1 MSGGG
6 GGGGGGAGVS
16 ATADASGAKVVADDC
31 PSVSGAVLPTEAP
44 QTVPPQNFRSKII
57 RPNRHPQSVKDAGAD
72 NPEKLI
78 VAAPEQLTEKKL
90 DQVEKKDIM
99 KERVVGSL
107 KDPTLAL
114 MKATEDLGLAGQL
127 TNTEVIDYKE
137 EAVLHA
143 SASTAGLLTALKK
156 EKKEAD
162 KSIFLA
168 VIKAALEG
176 NPHKASYIVVRN
188 EAEKRLG
195 RELMPKEMAQLTDAL
210 QVRC

>member
-1 MSGGG
+1 MSGDGG
-6 GGGGGGAGVS
+6 DGGAGVS
-16 ATADASGAKVVADDC
+16 ATAD
-31 PSVSGAVLPTEAP
+31 PSASGAVLPTEAP
-44 QTVPPQNFRSKII
+44 QTGPPQKIRSKII
-57 RPNRHPQSVKDAGAD
+57 RPNRHSQSVKDAGAD

-78 VAAPEQLTEKKL
+78 VAAPELTENKL

-168 VIKAALEG
+168 VIKAAFEG

-195 RELMPKEMAQLTDAL
+195 RELMAKEMAQLTDAL